1 MSEGIRAD
9 RVEAER
15 AALLVIDMQNAF
27 LDPEGILYM
36 PSAEAMI
43 PKLQGVV
50 DTCREAGVP
59 VVWVRLSHEFMGTT
73 IYRDLWPD
81 HFDDDGL
88 PRLRRGSRDFELH
101 KDLKVLPGEL
111 IVDKFKY
118 TAFTGTNLAT
128 ILRQLGRDTVI
139 IVGLATNAC
148 CESTARDAFFRDF
161 QVVVVSDANA
171 TLNDE
176 MQKASLDNIAMLFG
190 YVMTAEELGRAL
202 GAGRASAAPAAAE
215 R

>member
-1 MSEGIRAD
+1 MRESIKVD
-9 RVEAER
+9 AER
-15 AALLVIDMQNAF
+15 TALLVIDMQNAF

-43 PKLQGVV
+43 PRLMGVV

-59 VVWVRLSHEFMGTT
+59 VIWVRLSHEFMGTT
-73 IYRDLWPD
+73 IYRELWPD
-81 HFDDDGL
+81 HFEDDGQ
-88 PRLRRGSRDFELH
+88 PKLRRGSRDFELH

-111 IVDKFKY
+111 VVDKFKY
-118 TAFTGTNLAT
+118 TAFTGTNLET
-128 ILRQLGRDTVI
+128 ILRHLGRDTVI

-161 QVVVVSDANA
+161 RVIVVSDANA

-190 YVMTAEELGRAL
+190 YVLTADELRQAL
-202 GAGRASAAPAAAE
+202 GAGRATAAQAATG

>member
-1 MSEGIRAD
+1 MSEGIRVD
-9 RVEAER
+9 PER
-15 AALLVIDMQNAF
+15 TALLVIDMQNAF
-27 LDPEGILYM
+27 LDPEGMLYM

-43 PKLQGVV
+43 PRLQGVV
-50 DTCREAGVP
+50 DTCRGAGIP

-73 IYRDLWPD
+73 IYRDLWPE
-81 HFDDDGL
+81 HFDADGQ
-88 PRLRRGSRDFELH
+88 PKLRRGTRDFELH

-118 TAFTGTNLAT
+118 TAFTGTNLET

-161 QVVVVSDANA
+161 HVIVVSDANA

-190 YVMTAEELGRAL
+190 RVVTAEELAQGLTPVRA
-202 GAGRASAAPAAAE
+202 
-215 R
+215 